1 MKHAYLIMAHGNFE
15 QLQFLVHLLDC
26 GQNDIFIHIDKK
38 TEICDLSLKT
48 KYSAVTIFQKY
59 KIYWGTYSQVECE
72 LFLLRQAIQGS
83 YDYYHLLSG
92 ADMPLKNMKMINSFF
107 EKNNGIEFV
116 TVVSPKQYDAEVVR
130 RAKYYHFFT
139 RLRHTNF
146 SIVNSFF
153 TVVDRC
159 SIVIQMFL
167 RINRNSKYCPK
178 VYYGP
183 NWFSITND
191 CARYVIA
198 NERYIAK
205 RFKFVNSADELFL
218 QTLLCDSPY
227 RSRLYE
233 GVYSNLRFVKFS
245 EDNRSSHPYLIDR
258 SLLEIAQKSGCL
270 FARKFDFD
278 RFPDVKKSI
287 NEMFNGEL

>member
-59 KIYWGTYSQVECE
+59 KIYWGTYSQVEC
-72 LFLLRQAIQGS
+72 
-83 YDYYHLLSG
+83 
-92 ADMPLKNMKMINSFF
+92 
-107 EKNNGIEFV
+107 
-116 TVVSPKQYDAEVVR
+116 
-130 RAKYYHFFT
+130 
-139 RLRHTNF
+139 
-146 SIVNSFF
+146 
-153 TVVDRC
+153 
-159 SIVIQMFL
+159 
-167 RINRNSKYCPK
+167 
-178 VYYGP
+178 
-183 NWFSITND
+183 
-191 CARYVIA
+191 
-198 NERYIAK
+198 
-205 RFKFVNSADELFL
+205 ELFL